1 MTIQEKKFP
10 LVDILSASFAAYR
23 INGDYYK
30 ETRRFSEDNP
40 TQFSNKDCLLLQ
52 FGTDTEML
60 PKDWQQ
66 MTIKDEDL
74 QNAVASVEWIN
85 KENTLAIM
93 ADTLSDYMK
102 SLITCLNTQQLTKDM
117 FGIVAVTPKI
127 YFEGKKKKD
136 VKKSLKTNFSESK
149 HISTIGSVFQGE
161 FTLHEIK
168 FVDKFGCHV
177 LNGSCEGNLI
187 SFFKSFDQTKDLP
200 KEDTTFKIKAKVK
213 RHGEN
218 FITKFPETILNYVKI
233 G

>member
-1 MTIQEKKFP
+1 MTTQEKKFP

-30 ETRRFSEDNP
+30 ETRRFEESP
-40 TQFSNKDCLLLQ
+40 TQFSNKDCLVEQ
-52 FGTDTEML
+52 FRNDENFS
-60 PKDWQQ
+60 PPDWQQ

-74 QNAVASVEWIN
+74 QNALASVEWIN

-102 SLITCLNTQQLTKDM
+102 TLIGCLNTQQLTKEM

-136 VKKSLKTNFSESK
+136 VKKALKTNFIDSK

-168 FVDKFGCHV
+168 FVDKFSCHV

-200 KEDTTFKIKAKVK
+200 KENTTFKIKAKVK